1 MKIAVLADI
10 HANLEALEAVL
21 ADLGDWPDQI
31 IVAGDLIGYGPDPNA
46 VVARLRETGARCIWG
61 NHEGMVFGRLGMRR
75 CIYAGIRAVLWT
87 RKVLDPE
94 ARRWLEAL
102 PFDLEIAPGIFMVH
116 ADPRDSEKY
125 INSAQLAGEA
135 LGAVSANVRVL
146 IVGHTHEPIFWNGG
160 VWTRTLPGAH
170 RLDGR
175 MLLNPGAVGQ
185 SRNERRVACYARLDL
200 AANKVTFHELEYPWQ
215 QTARKMKA
223 AGLVPLLSA
232 PSSSRAQRLF
242 DSLRARWLRWNRVLW
257 PILGIMV
264 ALVIIYTATIK
275 DFLAINR
282 PVHGEILVVES
293 WYNVTPTLQD
303 AVSAIRQGQYRKVVC
318 VALVDP
324 SDPQG
329 GGERAAR
336 YLTGMGIDPEMLQV
350 LNVPYVEKYRT
361 YSTAM
366 AVRHWQQQEF
376 PDVRSID
383 VFTKSIHARKSMM
396 LYRKIFPEPLDVGI
410 IAGQAEPFP
419 RSRWWLSGRGIY
431 LILRNT
437 IGCLHALII
446 TPPDSAVPS
455 ALKQPGSPPSSP
467 PHSRSAP

>member
-61 NHEGMVFGRLGMRR
+61 NHEGMLFGRLGMRK
-75 CIYAGIRAVLWT
+75 CIYAGIRAILWT
-87 RKVLDPE
+87 RQVLEPE

-102 PFDLEIAPGIFMVH
+102 PFDLVVAPGIFMVH
-116 ADPRDSEKY
+116 ADPRDAEKY
-125 INSAQLAGEA
+125 IKSAALAGDA
-135 LGAVSANVRVL
+135 LSAVGAEVRVL

-160 VWTRTLPGAH
+160 AWTRALPGEYK
-170 RLDGR
+170 LDDR
-175 MLLNPGAVGQ
+175 VLLNPGAVGQ
-185 SRNERRVACYARLDL
+185 SRNARKVACYARLDL
-200 AANKVTFHELEYPWQ
+200 AANQVTFHELDYPWE

-232 PSSSRAQRLF
+232 PTTGRAARLL
-242 DSLRARWLRWNRVLW
+242 DSVRARGLRWKRVLW
-257 PILGIMV
+257 PMFAVMV
-264 ALVIIYTATIK
+264 ALVIFYTATIH
-275 DFLAINR
+275 DFLAVNR

-303 AVSAIRQGQYRKVVC
+303 AVSAIREGHYRKVVC
-318 VALVDP
+318 VALVEPFDL
-324 SDPQG
+324 QG

-336 YLTGMGIDPEMLQV
+336 YLTEKGIDPAMVQV

-361 YSTAM
+361 YSSAM

-376 PDVRSID
+376 PEVRSID

-396 LYRKIFPEPLDVGI
+396 LYRKIFPEPMGVGI
-410 IAGQAEPFP
+410 IAGQAESFP
-419 RSRWWLSGRGIY
+419 RSHWWLSGRGIY

-437 IGCLHALII
+437 TGCLHALIV
-446 TPPDSAVPS
+446 TPPDSGVPS
-455 ALKQPGSPPSSP
+455 ASNRPE
-467 PHSRSAP
+467 